1 MRNLIVKIFFVGF
14 LLLTFPVADSLA
26 SEPADSLSAELGDTV
41 TAPSS
46 HNWVRQLISS
56 GFHINDPSIRYP
68 GFARWLV
75 KVYNWGDRT
84 FNSYDG
90 RYVVGTGKNW
100 KAYMKNDMWMRTYV
114 MHFKDNSLLHISS
127 KLYDDMGFNLC
138 FMAVSVGYT
147 FNVNQLLGDN
157 SVRHRLDFSFTSSLF
172 SASFTRQKAEG
183 GAIIRKFG
191 DFQGG
196 KRLNYE
202 FNDINVDNTNFD
214 IYYFFNHDKYSQAA
228 AYCYSKYQLQSAGSW
243 VIGFNYLRQHI
254 DMNFAHLPLAML
266 DAIPSLAR
274 EYRFSH
280 ADYNVLWGYAHN
292 WVIKPKTLLI
302 NLTVLPSIGYKHTSE
317 SSTSIRDLVSTNI
330 EGLGAIVYNRD
341 AMFAT
346 LSGRFNGYLN
356 FGKSYTFFNSTQI
369 MTASIGVRF

>member
-1 MRNLIVKIFFVGF
+1 MLMSQ
-14 LLLTFPVADSLA
+14 VACAHA
-26 SEPADSLSAELGDTV
+26 SEPADSSSMLADSVAV
-41 TAPSS
+41 PSGR
-46 HNWVRQLISS
+46 NWVRQLVST

-84 FNSYDG
+84 FNSYDDD
-90 RYVVGTGKNW
+90 YVVGTGKNW

-127 KLYDDMGFNLC
+127 KLYDDLGFNLC
-138 FMAVSVGYT
+138 FMALSVGYT

-172 SASFTRQKAEG
+172 SASFTSQMADG

-191 DFQGG
+191 DFKGG

-202 FNDINVDNTNFD
+202 FNDIHVDNRNFD
-214 IYYFFNHDKYSQAA
+214 IYYFFNHDHYSQAA
-228 AYCYSKYQLQSAGSW
+228 AYCYSKYQLKSAGSW

-254 DMNFAHLPLAML
+254 DMNFEKLPLAML
-266 DAIPSLAR
+266 DAIPSLDH

-280 ADYNVLWGYAHN
+280 TDYNVLWGYAHN
-292 WVIKPKTLLI
+292 WVLKPKTLLI
-302 NLTVLPSIGYKHTSE
+302 NITVLPSIGYKHTSE
-317 SSTSIRDLVSTNI
+317 SSSSIRDLVSTNI

-369 MTASIGVRF
+369 LTASFGVRF